1 MTDFD
6 KLPDEDLCVLANS
19 GDENAGECLLA
30 RHRNLV
36 RSCVRPY
43 FLTGGDSEDL
53 LQEGM
58 LGLLSAIRH
67 FDAARGVKFS
77 TYAHLCIHNR
87 ILSAVREAAGT
98 RNQPLNDSLSIESE
112 TFSHPPDLFAPD
124 PEQLLMEKE
133 DVAEIWRA
141 LDCALSPL
149 ERKVLAL
156 YLEGMS
162 YREIADR
169 LGKVEKSVDN
179 AVQRIRKKLA
189 QQLNHGEFSES

>member
-1 MTDFD
+1 
-6 KLPDEDLCVLANS
+6 
-19 GDENAGECLLA
+19 
-30 RHRNLV
+30 
-36 RSCVRPY
+36 
-43 FLTGGDSEDL
+43 
-53 LQEGM
+53 
-58 LGLLSAIRH
+58 
-67 FDAARGVKFS
+67 
-77 TYAHLCIHNR
+77 
-87 ILSAVREAAGT
+87 
-98 RNQPLNDSLSIESE
+98 
-112 TFSHPPDLFAPD
+112 
-124 PEQLLMEKE
+124 MEKE

-149 ERKVLAL
+149 ERRVLAL